1 MNRIETDLLS
11 QSASGRGS
19 GQGRGS
25 YLFAAEP
32 DRRRRSDPGIM
43 ARPGYQDGPY
53 LALRDMIFKMIFSHF
68 SY

>member
-32 DRRRRSDPGIM
+32 NRRRIGLSD
-43 ARPGYQDGPY
+43 GYY
-53 LALRDMIFKMIFSHF
+53 LIYLIH
-68 SY
+68 